1 MQLSNITSL
10 IIRLSLRSQKYK
22 MRIFFSIFSL
32 LGIILLSGCGF
43 EPANGTTMS
52 GSQTRAGV
60 PPITL
65 PQPGTKSEYLLKNEL
80 QRLLPSDQGNYRLAW
95 TYNNQITGAA
105 LNSNSDYTR
114 YNNRYILNW
123 RLYDSQNN
131 IVKSATSRTNVG
143 INIAKTGYPTI
154 AAQQDADRQAA
165 KLLSQDIYSQL
176 RAYFKQ

>member
-1 MQLSNITSL
+1 
-10 IIRLSLRSQKYK
+10 
-22 MRIFFSIFSL
+22 MRIFLSIFSL
-32 LGIILLSGCGF
+32 WGIILLTGCGF
-43 EPANGTTMS
+43 EPANGTAVS
-52 GSQTRAGV
+52 RSQTGAIV

-95 TYNNQITGAA
+95 TYSNQITGTD

-131 IVKSATSRTNVG
+131 VVKSSISRTNIG
-143 INIAKTGYPTI
+143 INIAKTGYPTT
-154 AAQQDADRQAA
+154 AAQQDADREAA
-165 KLLSQDIYSQL
+165 KLLSQDVYNQL
-176 RAYFKQ
+176 RTYFKQNK